1 MILRFVIEL
10 EKIYV
15 NVDVFLRIDY
25 EINKEYFKLERR
37 LVEVIIIV
45 KNLIYF

>member
-45 KNLIYF
+45 MNLIYF